1 MIIFYCVLSLLISW
15 IWIDYFR
22 LIDVFEKENI
32 KNIIPAFLIG
42 AVSISIVYGID
53 EYILVYS
60 NLDYNGAFLNDLI
73 YSILHVGLVVE
84 VVKIIPFYIV
94 YRLFKK
100 EFNEPVDYL
109 VYICTTALG
118 FAAIEN
124 VLHFMS
130 GNLYTIN
137 EQAILSTISHLFNAA
152 LVAYGIIQYKFSP
165 SKVSDSILV
174 KYIIF
179 AILSHSVF
187 NFIQF
192 YFTSFESYIV
202 IVTYFLFT
210 ISFFASILNNALNN
224 SPHFSYKHVIN
235 SDLVAKR
242 LLLYYGILFGLEVV
256 AISIIKG
263 SVLAGGIMIPF
274 MIFKSGIILG
284 ITILRLSR
292 FKLIKDRWNPLVFEL
307 PFSLGVTEDEL
318 GYTRYNIEVKGNSY
332 NEMYINTYY
341 QTDCL
346 LKFIGKRKNLALS
359 AYVIDK
365 YFTVNDKPFYEIER
379 NDSENKDQTLVLFPK
394 ESGEK
399 FISGKSGKHPIA
411 GLMTLQNGKA
421 IGDDL
426 TIKDFKFNAW
436 VVIKPVKKTS

>member
-1 MIIFYCVLSLLISW
+1 MIIFYCILSLLISW

-32 KNIIPAFLIG
+32 KKIIPAFLIG

-60 NLDYNGAFLNDLI
+60 TLDYNGTFFNDLI

-94 YRLFKK
+94 YKLFKK

-124 VLHFMS
+124 VFHFMS
-130 GNLYTIN
+130 GNLYIIN
-137 EQAILSTISHLFNAA
+137 EQAILSTISHLFNAS
-152 LVAYGIIQYKFSP
+152 LVAYGIIQFKFSP
-165 SKVSDSILV
+165 SKVSNSVLV
-174 KYIIF
+174 KYILF
-179 AILSHSVF
+179 AILSHGVF
-187 NFIQF
+187 DFIKF
-192 YFTSFESYIV
+192 YFTSFESYII
-202 IVTYFLFT
+202 IVSYFLFT

-224 SPHFSYKHVIN
+224 SSYFSYKHVIN

-256 AISIIKG
+256 AVSIIKG

-307 PFSLGVTEDEL
+307 PFSIEASEDEL
-318 GYTRYNIEVKGNSY
+318 GYTRYSIDVKGNSY
-332 NEMYINTYY
+332 NEMYINAYY

-346 LKFIGKRKNLALS
+346 LKFIGKRKNLVLS
-359 AYVIDK
+359 AYVKDK

-399 FISGKSGKHPIA
+399 FISGKSDKYPIA

-436 VVIKPVKKTS
+436 VVMKPVKKTS